1 MNVSLKPGKYVL
13 AVSGGVDSIVLLDI
27 LTKLPG
33 VELVIAHYDHGIRPD
48 SSIERQLVSDL
59 AQAHGVP
66 YETEEGRLGSR
77 VSEAAARY
85 ARYDFLER
93 TRTLHGAQAII
104 TAHHQD
110 DLLETMVLNMLRGTG
125 RRGLS
130 SLRSDGAILRP
141 LLRVPKIELLRYAKE
156 KGLSWR
162 EDSTNADTK
171 YLRNYIRQNIMPRFA
186 STDRQE
192 LIALHQKFYRLNQ
205 ELEDEI
211 TDWLDTHAQDVSLK
225 RHDFIM
231 LPHNVAR
238 EIMAGWLL
246 RHTDVQLSKKLLE
259 RLVIA
264 AKTGPINSKFDV
276 NQQWWLRVGD
286 VFLALEPR
294 ER

>member
-13 AVSGGVDSIVLLDI
+13 AVSGGVDSVVLLDI

-33 VELVIAHYDHGIRPD
+33 VELVVAHYDHGVRTD
-48 SSIERQLVSDL
+48 SNVERQLVSDL
-59 AQAHGVP
+59 ARDYGLP
-66 YETEEGRLGSR
+66 YETEEGRLGPR
-77 VSEAAARY
+77 VSEAAARA
-85 ARYDFLER
+85 ARYNFLER
-93 TRTLHGAQAII
+93 ARTLHGAQAVI

-130 SLRSDGAILRP
+130 SLKSSDEVYRP
-141 LLRVPKIELLRYAKE
+141 LLGVPKSELLRYAKE

-162 EDSTNADTK
+162 EDSTNADAK

-186 STDRQE
+186 YEDRQA
-192 LIALHQKFYRLNQ
+192 LLDLHQKFMSLNH
-205 ELEDEI
+205 EI
-211 TDWLDTHAQDVSLK
+211 NAEVTNWLATHTDGVTLK
-225 RHDFIM
+225 RHNFIM
-231 LPHNVAR
+231 LPHNAAR

-246 RHTDVQLSKKLLE
+246 RYTDVQLSKKLLE

-286 VFLALEPR
+286 VFLALEHR